1 MSIAPR
7 PLIRNIS
14 KLTFALAAIVL
25 FSLSV
30 AGNAN
35 AAEYRY
41 WTFWTQEGDSWVFS
55 PVGSASTNPPE
66 GSAQAWRFDATSP
79 SVPGVPP
86 ADSPGAVFERACSDV
101 LPIVGTKRVAI
112 VIDSGDPALSPEGEV
127 PPAPTAYCS
136 VGKLDTNGYDLLKTV
151 VELRTDNGFICGI
164 SGYPAS
170 ECATPVANY
179 VVSTPPQSITEQI
192 VPDVARDA
200 ALASTDTTMA
210 QLGSAIV
217 IGLLAVAGF
226 FFWRRSKS

>member
-1 MSIAPR
+1 MSFAPR
-7 PLIRNIS
+7 PLIRNMSI
-14 KLTFALAAIVL
+14 ALVAILL

-35 AAEYRY
+35 ATEYRY
-41 WTFWTQEGDSWVFS
+41 WNFWTQEGDSWVFS

-86 ADSPGAVFERACSDV
+86 ADSPSTVFKKVCSDV

-127 PPAPTAYCS
+127 PPAPTAYCA

-164 SGYPAS
+164 SSYPTS
-170 ECATPVANY
+170 ECATPVSNY
-179 VVSTPPQSITEQI
+179 VSSTPPQPITEPLVTDIAQ
-192 VPDVARDA
+192 DA
-200 ALASTDTTMA
+200 ALASGDTTMA

-226 FFWRRSKS
+226 FFWRRRKS

>member
-7 PLIRNIS
+7 SLIRNIG
-14 KLTFALAAIVL
+14 KLTFALAATVM
-25 FSLSV
+25 FTLSV

-35 AAEYRY
+35 AAEYKY

-86 ADSPGAVFERACSDV
+86 ADSPSAVFERACSDV

-127 PPAPTAYCS
+127 PPAPTAYCA
-136 VGKLDTNGYDLLKTV
+136 VGKLDTHGYDLLKTV

-170 ECATPVANY
+170 ECATPVADY
-179 VVSTPPQSITEQI
+179 VVSTAPQPLTEPI

-200 ALASTDTTMA
+200 ALASSDTTMA
-210 QLGSAIV
+210 QLGSAFV

-226 FFWRRSKS
+226 FFWRRRKS

>member
-1 MSIAPR
+1 M
-7 PLIRNIS
+7 
-14 KLTFALAAIVL
+14 

-86 ADSPGAVFERACSDV
+86 ADSPSAVFERVCSDV

-127 PPAPTAYCS
+127 PPAPTAYCA

-164 SGYPAS
+164 SSYPTS
-170 ECATPVANY
+170 ECATPVSDY
-179 VVSTPPQSITEQI
+179 VASTPPQTITEPI
-192 VPDVARDA
+192 VTDVARDA
-200 ALASTDTTMA
+200 ALASGDTTMA

>member
-1 MSIAPR
+1 
-7 PLIRNIS
+7 
-14 KLTFALAAIVL
+14 
-25 FSLSV
+25 
-30 AGNAN
+30 
-35 AAEYRY
+35 
-41 WTFWTQEGDSWVFS
+41 
-55 PVGSASTNPPE
+55 
-66 GSAQAWRFDATSP
+66 
-79 SVPGVPP
+79 
-86 ADSPGAVFERACSDV
+86 
-101 LPIVGTKRVAI
+101 VAI

-127 PPAPTAYCS
+127 PPAPTAYCA

-170 ECATPVANY
+170 ECATPVADY
-179 VVSTPPQSITEQI
+179 VVSMPPQSITEQI

>member
-1 MSIAPR
+1 MSIASR
-7 PLIRNIS
+7 PLIQKVS
-14 KLTFALAAIVL
+14 VALGATL
-25 FSLSV
+25 MFCMSV

-35 AAEYRY
+35 AAEYKY

-79 SVPGVPP
+79 SVAGIPP
-86 ADSPGAVFERACSDV
+86 ADLPGAVFERACGDV

-112 VIDSGDPALSPEGEV
+112 VIDAGDPALSPEGEV
-127 PPAPTAYCS
+127 PPSPTAYCA
-136 VGKLDTNGYDLLKTV
+136 VGKIDTHGYDLLKTV
-151 VELRTDNGFICGI
+151 VELRTDNGFVCGI
-164 SGYPAS
+164 SGYPAV
-170 ECATPVANY
+170 ECATPVTDY
-179 VVSTPPQSITEQI
+179 VASIPAQPITQEL
-192 VPDVARDA
+192 VPDVSRDA
-200 ALASTDTTMA
+200 EVASGQTSLA

>member
-1 MSIAPR
+1 MSIAAR
-7 PLIRNIS
+7 PLIPNMN
-14 KLTFALAAIVL
+14 KLTFAFVAIVM

-79 SVPGVPP
+79 SVAGVPP
-86 ADSPGAVFERACSDV
+86 ADTPSAVFERACGDV

-127 PPAPTAYCS
+127 PPAPTAYCA
-136 VGKLDTNGYDLLKTV
+136 VGKLDTHGYDLLKTV

-170 ECATPVANY
+170 ECATAVDDY
-179 VVSTPPQSITEQI
+179 VVSAPPQPITEQI

-200 ALASTDTTMA
+200 ALASSDTTMA

-226 FFWRRSKS
+226 FFWRRRKS

>member
-7 PLIRNIS
+7 PLIRNTS
-14 KLTFALAAIVL
+14 KWITVLAAIIV
-25 FSLSV
+25 FPLSV

-35 AAEYRY
+35 AAEYKY

-79 SVPGVPP
+79 SVPGLPP
-86 ADSPGAVFERACSDV
+86 ADLPDAVFERACGDV
-101 LPIVGTKRVAI
+101 LPIVRTKRVAI
-112 VIDSGDPALSPEGEV
+112 VIDSGDPALSPEGET
-127 PPAPTAYCS
+127 PPAPTAYCA
-136 VGKLDTNGYDLLKTV
+136 VGKPDTNGYDLLKTV
-151 VELRTDNGFICGI
+151 VALRTDNGFICGI

-170 ECATPVANY
+170 ECATPIADY
-179 VVSTPPQSITEQI
+179 VMSIEPQSITDPV
-192 VPDVARDA
+192 VPDEVRDA
-200 ALASTDTTMA
+200 NIASSDTAMA

-226 FFWRRSKS
+226 YFWRRSKS